1 MSRTVSH
8 QRTRK
13 FYSLQKQVQASVIGP
28 KKKAPL
34 MDKAAE
40 YTLEFQR
47 VTLDKNG
54 FTEYEIENKIANRY
68 GHERKAKA
76 ALKTKNRR
84 IEKRSEKQ
92 KVRNHVYDEIECVC
106 DIE

>member
-1 MSRTVSH
+1 MSRTLSH

-13 FYSLQKQVQASVIGP
+13 FYSLHKQVQASVLGP

-40 YTLEFQR
+40 YNLEFQK
-47 VTLDKNG
+47 VIFDENG

-76 ALKTKNRR
+76 TLKTKNRR

-92 KVRNHVYDEIECVC
+92 KIRNQVHNEVDFLC
-106 DIE
+106 DVE